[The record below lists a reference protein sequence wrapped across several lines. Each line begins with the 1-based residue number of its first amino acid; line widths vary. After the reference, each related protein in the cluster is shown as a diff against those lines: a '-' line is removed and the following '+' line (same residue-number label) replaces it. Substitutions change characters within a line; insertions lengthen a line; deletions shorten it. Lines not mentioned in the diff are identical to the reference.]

1 MLLIGR
7 RPCAPAR
14 YRECCHGS
22 ASSEEPG
29 MSVRL
34 MFGNQE
40 VSVPPTISR
49 MGGRMVKAAKPKIM
63 MHGAEKS
70 DRPIVPLKRANKAGQ
85 PAAEFVEGRG
95 RIKGNAQVCKA
106 WSGLRAG

>member
-1 MLLIGR
+1 
-7 RPCAPAR
+7 
-14 YRECCHGS
+14 
-22 ASSEEPG
+22 